1 MCIRDSLLLVW
12 GAVSHFGLFPEF
24 LLPSPEKVWSSF
36 VELLVCGELWKHI
49 AASAGRVFGGF
60 FLAMLV
66 AIPLAYFFYYSPASE
81 KRAKLLLE
89 ALRFIPPLSLIPL
102 LILWLGIGEAAKL
115 SIVFLASFF
124 PIYLNVF
131 SGFKQI
137 DKSYKELAFMLRLNR
152 MERFKH
158 IEFPASLPN
167 IFTGLRLGLGY
178 SWRALVGEERKQR
191 IREVLELVRL
201 PEVEALYPS
210 ELSGGM
216 AQRVGLA
223 RGIIAKPD
231 LLLLDE
237 PFSALDFMTRS
248 RLQMDFS
255 KIQDELGMT
264 MVLITHDVNEA
275 VLLSDKTVFLEER
288 KVKQEVNIALPK
300 PRRFGDQNLL
310 PFQQT
315 LFNFFLT

>member
-1 MCIRDSLLLVW
+1 MGLSRGLSKVKNFLNLIEVPAILLLVW

-24 LLPSPEKVWSSF
+24 LLPSPGKVWSSF
-36 VELLVCGELWKHI
+36 TELLLSGELWKHI

-60 FLAMLV
+60 LLAMFV

-102 LILWLGIGEAAKL
+102 LILWLGIGESAKL

-167 IFTGLRLGLGY
+167 IFTGLRLGFGY
-178 SWRALVGEERKQR
+178 SWRALVGA
-191 IREVLELVRL
+191 ELI
-201 PEVEALYPS
+201 AAS
-210 ELSGGM
+210 SGLGYLIGDAGEM
-216 AQRVGLA
+216 SRTDKVFVGILC
-223 RGIIAKPD
+223 I
-231 LLLLDE
+231 
-237 PFSALDFMTRS
+237 
-248 RLQMDFS
+248 
-255 KIQDELGMT
+255 
-264 MVLITHDVNEA
+264 A
-275 VLLSDKTVFLEER
+275 VLGVL
-288 KVKQEVNIALPK
+288 
-300 PRRFGDQNLL
+300 GDQL
-310 PFQQT
+310 FQ
-315 LFNFFLT
+315 LFGKRLTPWMKNKW